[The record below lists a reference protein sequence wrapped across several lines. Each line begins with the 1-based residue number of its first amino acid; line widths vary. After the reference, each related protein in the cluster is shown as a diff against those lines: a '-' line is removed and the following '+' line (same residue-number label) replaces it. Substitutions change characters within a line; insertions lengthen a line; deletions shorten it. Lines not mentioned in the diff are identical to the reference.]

1 MSKISISQFVVREIL
16 GMSYE
21 GEERADAA
29 HVSWQVKGSEFYACS
44 DQFAAG
50 KPIGSL
56 YYPRVVSNIL
66 WMDSDAMKRRHV
78 PEENSSSHCTL

>member
-1 MSKISISQFVVREIL
+1 
-16 GMSYE
+16 MSYE

-44 DQFAAG
+44 DQFGAG

-56 YYPRVVSNIL
+56 YYPRIVTNIL
-66 WMDSDAMKRRHV
+66 WMEK
-78 PEENSSSHCTL
+78 T